1 MIYLFSKYLSLKYH
15 SIFLK
20 KNTYLVILQ
29 SKKKKRIFCRYQVPT
44 TNQFAKKKWIIL
56 LELRDNLTHKF
67 FWKTTWIFWDIIINL
82 CYE

>member
-29 SKKKKRIFCRYQVPT
+29 SKKKKKNFLQVSSTNYQS
-44 TNQFAKKKWIIL
+44 I
-56 LELRDNLTHKF
+56 
-67 FWKTTWIFWDIIINL
+67 
-82 CYE
+82 C